1 MRSFYLPFVLVV
13 GGNILYHVSQ
23 RSVPKTANPLATM
36 MVAYAVGL
44 LICAAGSPFYPSEK
58 SFLGSLRESNW
69 TAVVIGVGVAAVEI
83 GFLLTYRAGW
93 RISVAPVAASV
104 AVALAL
110 VPVGVALFGEHLS
123 YRNALGVALC
133 IAGLILL
140 ARD

>member
-1 MRSFYLPFVLVV
+1 MRSLYLPLALVI

-36 MVAYAVGL
+36 MAAYAVGI
-44 LICAAGSPFYPSEK
+44 LICAAGGLFYPSEK
-58 SFLGSLRESNW
+58 SFISSLRESNW

-93 RISVAPVAASV
+93 RIGVAPVVASV
-104 AVALAL
+104 AVALL
-110 VPVGVALFGEHLS
+110 LIPVGVALFGEHLS
-123 YRNALGVALC
+123 YRNLIGVALC

-140 ARD
+140 ARE